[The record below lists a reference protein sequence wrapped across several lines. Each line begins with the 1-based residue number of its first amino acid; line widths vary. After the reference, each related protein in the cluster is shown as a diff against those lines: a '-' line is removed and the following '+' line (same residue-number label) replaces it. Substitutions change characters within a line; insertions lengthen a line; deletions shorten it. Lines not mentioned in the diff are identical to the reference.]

1 MATALL
7 VGKGNEQVREI
18 NERRNKYK
26 KVKFKAAKNAIISHE
41 NKIYRSKHTKLDSS
55 IKSYFKC
62 INKQKINV

>member
-26 KVKFKAAKNAIISHE
+26 KRNLRQQKMQLLVMRIKFIGQSIQ
-41 NKIYRSKHTKLDSS
+41 SS
-55 IKSYFKC
+55 T
-62 INKQKINV
+62 QV